1 MQSEGKCHDVSIS
14 AQKKRVESRMRWCY
28 LTRRVKSNSGKLS
41 RKLFIMKPLLRRRRA
56 AFLKLEYHH
65 HKSWREKAK
74 LLAKL
79 AKL

>member
-14 AQKKRVESRMRWCY
+14 AQKKLNQGWCY